1 MAVQFVYLFW
11 SAQIAKTVFNP
22 ILIGSSN
29 AHPNQMNSSDKD
41 FRFMATNDLITELK
55 KPSIKLDDE
64 IEKKIVKML
73 LNLLEDKVGEVQ
85 NLAVKW

>member
-1 MAVQFVYLFW
+1 
-11 SAQIAKTVFNP
+11 
-22 ILIGSSN
+22 
-29 AHPNQMNSSDKD
+29 MNSSDKD
-41 FRFMATNDLITELK
+41 FRFMATADLITELK
-55 KPSIKLDDE
+55 KASIKLDDE

>member
-1 MAVQFVYLFW
+1 
-11 SAQIAKTVFNP
+11 
-22 ILIGSSN
+22 
-29 AHPNQMNSSDKD
+29 
-41 FRFMATNDLITELK
+41 MATADLITELK
-55 KPSIKLDDE
+55 KASIKLDDE

>member
-1 MAVQFVYLFW
+1 
-11 SAQIAKTVFNP
+11 
-22 ILIGSSN
+22 
-29 AHPNQMNSSDKD
+29 MNSSDKD